1 MVFDATDSFRK
12 SNATKG
18 PITEIT
24 LARTEI
30 SAGLGGLKFQWPGLF
45 RK

>member
-12 SNATKG
+12 SDATKG
-18 PITEIT
+18 PITERT
-24 LARTEI
+24 SARTEI
-30 SAGLGGLKFQWPGLF
+30 SAGLGRLKFQWPDLF